1 MGAAGGHGAM
11 SAGAATV
18 RRLGPGDLAAVRA
31 MLAMMGTA
39 FGEEATFTEA
49 PPGDAYLERLLAR
62 NGVVALAAFDG
73 PDVVGGLVAYVLE
86 KFEQERSEVY
96 LYDLAVAETHRRRG
110 IATALIGALRRI
122 AAEAGAWVVFV
133 QADYGDDP
141 AVALYTKLG
150 TREDVMHFDIAVP
163 PRRP

>member
-1 MGAAGGHGAM
+1 ARYGVVHAQFPRGRPGRAARRGLPGAGRGGRLRVRQVRLGAGPGGAQGGAVGAAGGHGAM

-96 LYDLAVAETHRRRG
+96 LYDLA
-110 IATALIGALRRI
+110 
-122 AAEAGAWVVFV
+122 
-133 QADYGDDP
+133 
-141 AVALYTKLG
+141 
-150 TREDVMHFDIAVP
+150 
-163 PRRP
+163 